1 MTAALI
7 APSAHVGAPDK
18 PVAAASAPLLELTG
32 VRAAYGDLQALFD
45 ISLEVRSGEIVT
57 LIGANGAGKSTTLRV
72 ISGAVR
78 ATGGTVRFD
87 GHDITGL
94 PAHAM
99 PERGISHVPEGRQL
113 FPHMTVEE
121 NLGLGAYNRRSRP
134 RAREALAEQL
144 ELFPK
149 LQERRRQLAG
159 TLSGG
164 EQQMV
169 AIARGLMA
177 APRLL
182 LLDEP
187 SLGLSPKVTEEVFA
201 RVQEIGKR
209 GVTVLIVEQNVVDGL
224 SISDRGY
231 VVENGRITGHGAAQD
246 LLRDEKIRAAYLG
259 L

>member
-1 MTAALI
+1 VIDGPYREPA
-7 APSAHVGAPDK
+7 D
-18 PVAAASAPLLELTG
+18 AAAPVLLR
-32 VRAAYGDLQALFD
+32 VRNIAAGYGSLQALFD
-45 ISLEVRSGEIVT
+45 VSLEVRSGEIVT
-57 LIGANGAGKSTTLRV
+57 LIGANGAGKTTTLRV
-72 ISGAVR
+72 IAGSVHPLAGSVELDGVR
-78 ATGGTVRFD
+78 
-87 GHDITGL
+87 ITGL
-94 PAHAM
+94 PVHTMAA
-99 PERGISHVPEGRQL
+99 RGISHVPENRQL

-121 NLGLGAYNRRSRP
+121 NLDLGAFNRRSRP
-134 RAREALAEQL
+134 RAREVLAEQL

-149 LQERRRQLAG
+149 LKERRRQLAG

-177 APRLL
+177 QPRLL

-201 RVQEIGKR
+201 RVQDIRQR

-231 VVENGRITGHGAAQD
+231 VVEHGRVTMTGAAQD

>member
-1 MTAALI
+1 MTATT
-7 APSAHVGAPDK
+7 
-18 PVAAASAPLLELTG
+18 PLLELKG
-32 VRAAYGDLQALFD
+32 VTASYGDLQALFD
-45 ISLEVRSGEIVT
+45 ISLEVREGEIVSI
-57 LIGANGAGKSTTLRV
+57 IGANGAGKSTTLRV
-72 ISGAVR
+72 ISGAVKST
-78 ATGGTVRFD
+78 AGTLRFA
-87 GHDITGL
+87 GTDIAGM
-94 PAHAM
+94 PAHVM

-113 FPHMTVEE
+113 FPFMTVEE
-121 NLGLGAYNRRSRP
+121 NLNLGAYNRRSRP
-134 RAREALAEQL
+134 RAQTALDEQL
-144 ELFPK
+144 TLFPK
-149 LQERRRQLAG
+149 LKERRRQLAG

-187 SLGLSPKVTEEVFA
+187 SLGLSPKVTEEVFT
-201 RVQEIGKR
+201 RVQDIRKG

-231 VVENGRITGHGAAQD
+231 VVENGRVTMTGAAQE
-246 LLRDEKIRAAYLG
+246 LLRNDKIRAAYLG